1 MAYSSGNKVSPS
13 GVSWDPGAEGT
24 PTGSPIRAGVSRSAS
39 SRQAWGGSDHDAAKD
54 DDDFDGGRK
63 VSKSAS
69 CCTKCV
75 IWTSVSLLLLALVGA
90 GAASW
95 YVACVMMKACSASGS
110 TCECI
115 ISSPLLGW
123 VPVWLARQQGP
134 DGGFFRVRGGR

>member
-13 GVSWDPGAEGT
+13 GVSWDPGAEGIGYT

-39 SRQAWGGSDHDAAKD
+39 SRQAWGGSDQVAAAAED
-54 DDDFDGGRK
+54 DDGFDGGRK

-110 TCECI
+110 TCE
-115 ISSPLLGW
+115 
-123 VPVWLARQQGP
+123 
-134 DGGFFRVRGGR
+134 

>member
-13 GVSWDPGAEGT
+13 GVSWDPGAEGID
-24 PTGSPIRAGVSRSAS
+24 TGSPIRAGVGRSAS
-39 SRQAWGGSDHDAAKD
+39 SRQAWGGSDQIAAAED

-69 CCTKCV
+69 CCTTCV
-75 IWTSVSLLLLALVGA
+75 IWTSVFLLLLALVGA

-115 ISSPLLGW
+115 SSSCPLLGW
-123 VPVWLARQQGP
+123 VPVWPG
-134 DGGFFRVRGGR
+134 RVRGI